1 MILHQHVSSIP
12 IPFGSGSWFIGT
24 YRQSFPTPRNTTP
37 YTFTHPNWP
46 KRTHTHIT
54 HTLNLGVQHQ
64 MQWTY
69 EEVCVSC
76 VFSISCRKSTL
87 VLVVEIITLFIGT
100 YTKCSRSLSCT
111 YLTFHRIKEQ
121 PYTCIFAPK
130 MQRSSSISQGSFC
143 ANSCVVKWFKSRFQW
158 FDWVYYPIMDSEK
171 RLDLEELLIRGWFFL
186 LQIK

>member
-12 IPFGSGSWFIGT
+12 IPFGSGLWFIGT

-54 HTLNLGVQHQ
+54 HTLNLGVHHQ

-76 VFSISCRKSTL
+76 VFSISRRKSTL

-100 YTKCSRSLSCT
+100 YTKYSRSLSCT

-121 PYTCIFAPK
+121 PYIHVFLRLKCNDHHRLVKVAFVLI
-130 MQRSSSISQGSFC
+130 
-143 ANSCVVKWFKSRFQW
+143 VVWSNGLSH
-158 FDWVYYPIMDSEK
+158 VSNG
-171 RLDLEELLIRGWFFL
+171 LIEYIIR
-186 LQIK
+186 